1 MSHVKVLNIEVI
13 LNCSLV
19 TSAFN
24 YVLVRDG
31 GWIDIYLV
39 RDGVHRCYQR
49 LTFLRHHADFSRKK

>member
-13 LNCSLV
+13 LNCSFV
-19 TSAFN
+19 TFN

-39 RDGVHRCYQR
+39 SDGVHGCYQR
-49 LTFLRHHADFSRKK
+49 LTLLRHHADFSRKK